1 MASILL
7 HPATRAQIEVLQSD
21 LPQSLLISGQVGVG
35 LAIVAKHI
43 ATEVGA
49 LPQIVLPEKDEK
61 VDLEK
66 GVISVDSI
74 RRLYAA
80 TKTIENGKR
89 VIIIDYAER
98 MGAQAQNAFLK
109 LLEEP
114 GKNTYFMLLSHEPGR
129 LLPTIRSRT
138 QHFEVRPIT
147 KAQSEELLDSLKI
160 FDEKKRTQ
168 LLFMATGL
176 PAELTRLAA
185 DDAYFEKRSQ
195 VLKDAQQFLKATP
208 YERLVL
214 AQAYKDD
221 RAQALLL
228 LDDAMKLLQRNIAG
242 GRTDLIVKID
252 DLLKVYDRI
261 AANGNVRLQLA
272 SVMVQ

>member
-1 MASILL
+1 MANIHL
-7 HPATRAQIEVLQSD
+7 HPATRAQIEVLGKD

-35 LAIVAKHI
+35 LAIVAKYI

-66 GVISVDSI
+66 GTISVDII

-80 TKTIENGKR
+80 TKTVESGKR
-89 VIIIDYAER
+89 IIIIDYAER

-114 GKNTYFMLLSHEPGR
+114 GKNTYFMLLTHEPGR

-138 QHFEVRPIT
+138 QQLDVRPVT
-147 KAQSEELLDSLKI
+147 KEQSEEVLDGLKV
-160 FDEKKRTQ
+160 FDAKKRSQ
-168 LLFMATGL
+168 LLFMASGL
-176 PAELTRLAA
+176 PAELHRLVA
-185 DDAYFEKRSQ
+185 DEKYFESRAQ
-195 VLKDAQQFLKATP
+195 IVRDAQQFLKGSQ

-214 AQAYKDD
+214 AQQYKDS
-221 RAQALLL
+221 RGQALLL
-228 LDDAMKLLQRNIAG
+228 LDDAMKLLQKNIAG

-252 DLLKVYDRI
+252 ELLKAYERI
-261 AANGNVRLQLA
+261 ATNGNVRLQLA
-272 SVMVQ
+272 AVMV